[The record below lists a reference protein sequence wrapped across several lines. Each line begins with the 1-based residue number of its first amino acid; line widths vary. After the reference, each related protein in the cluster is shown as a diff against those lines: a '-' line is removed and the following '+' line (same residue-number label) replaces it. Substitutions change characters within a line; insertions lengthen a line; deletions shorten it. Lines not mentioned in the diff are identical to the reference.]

1 MNNFL
6 LISAAIVIAAILL
19 LAPSLLRG
27 RKEVAED
34 TRDDN
39 IRIARERLAEIEKE
53 KERGDMS
60 DEEFA
65 QAKQDLEIALA
76 QDLSTASSQIEKTD
90 NRGTARLTLVIVA
103 VAIPIIVFFSYQRI
117 GSPQYLHISGP
128 GQPAV
133 AQPPEQQLP
142 PISELV
148 GELARRLEAEPN
160 NPEGWF
166 LLARTY
172 MRMERYTE
180 AAQAFERL
188 NEFLPDNPTA
198 MVSWADALS
207 MANGGQVPDKAV
219 QLLDKVLQ
227 IEPEAV
233 SALWLGGNAAVQRGQ
248 DQKAIDYWS
257 RAMPLLEDE
266 PAMQQELRGL
276 IAEIEQRSGLKADI
290 PEPLPEIMA
299 PPQMSVMPTPQ
310 APVATG
316 AEAEGNGLQV
326 EVALDAELF
335 DLTSPNDT
343 VFIYAK
349 AAAGPPMPLAVS
361 RMRVADLPIQ
371 VALTDSMAMMP
382 QMKLSNFERVLVGA
396 RISKAGLATPQSG
409 DLHSDEVET
418 SSSGGESIQL
428 LINQQRP

>member
-1 MNNFL
+1 MNTFL
-6 LISAAIVIAAILL
+6 LISAAIVIVAILL

-27 RKEVAED
+27 RQEVEED

-90 NRGTARLTLVIVA
+90 NRGTARLTLAIVA
-103 VAIPIIVFFSYQRI
+103 VAVPIIVFFSYQRI
-117 GSPQYLHISGP
+117 GSPQYMHVAGP

-133 AQPPEQQLP
+133 AQQPQQQLP

-180 AAQAFERL
+180 AAQAYERL
-188 NEFLPDNPTA
+188 NELLPDNPTA

-207 MANGGQVPDKAV
+207 MANGGQVPEKAV
-219 QLLDKVLQ
+219 QLLDEVLQ
-227 IEPEAV
+227 VEPEAV
-233 SALWLGGNAAVQRGQ
+233 SALWLAGNAAVQRGQ

-257 RAMPLLEDE
+257 RAMPLLDDE
-266 PAMQQELRGL
+266 PGMQQELRGL
-276 IAEIEQRSGLKADI
+276 IAQVEQRSGLKADI

-299 PPQMSVMPTPQ
+299 TTQAPIMATPQ
-310 APVATG
+310 APGTVDT
-316 AEAEGNGLQV
+316 EADGSGLQV

-335 DLTSPNDT
+335 DLTSPNDS

-349 AAAGPPMPLAVS
+349 AAAGPPMPLAVA

-409 DLHSDEVET
+409 DLQSDEVET
-418 SSSGGESIQL
+418 SSSGSGAVQL